1 MSILPSPVPYRYR
14 PTDETRPESRSI
26 RSRPQIPI
34 HFLSLIQFSLLPSHL
49 LFVSFLT
56 TSGLREALV
65 SLFHI
70 IPFLS
75 PTMLSLPVSLSIQL
89 SCPIGRHER
98 AKEGTRSR
106 PPCHTRS
113 GASETE
119 GELLIRGVQLFTM
132 SFEAAR
138 IFTQVTPTARA
149 SDISQSLP
157 KATIVVPKPAGCPP
171 SESPLPDKK

>member
-1 MSILPSPVPYRYR
+1 M
-14 PTDETRPESRSI
+14 
-26 RSRPQIPI
+26 QC
-34 HFLSLIQFSLLPSHL
+34 
-49 LFVSFLT
+49 LF
-56 TSGLREALV
+56 
-65 SLFHI
+65 LFHI

-106 PPCHTRS
+106 PPCPTRS
-113 GASETE
+113 GESETE

-138 IFTQVTPTARA
+138 IFTQVTPTARPTLV
-149 SDISQSLP
+149 SPFLKPRLWCQSRLAALP
-157 KATIVVPKPAGCPP
+157 LSLRCRTRNEPWSRRRHLSGSRPFKEN
-171 SESPLPDKK
+171 S